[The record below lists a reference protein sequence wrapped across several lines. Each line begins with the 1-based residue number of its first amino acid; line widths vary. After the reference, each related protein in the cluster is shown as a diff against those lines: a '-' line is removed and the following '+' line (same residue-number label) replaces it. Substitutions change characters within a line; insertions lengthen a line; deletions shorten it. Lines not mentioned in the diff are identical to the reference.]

1 MLSKLMEDKKTI
13 AVSGTHGKTT
23 TTGLIATMMQNSEK
37 YDPTTMIGGNLPSIQ
52 GNIKSGTDNYFVTE
66 ADESDGSL
74 LYFDPYISVV
84 TNIELEHLDFYT
96 NKKKLQNTFKN
107 FINKTAASGKSIV
120 CAEDKII
127 RELIDLDNDKI
138 ISYGFENGKIRANNI
153 NYLPFGSLFDVEF
166 NNKKIGEI
174 NLQIPGKYNILNSLA
189 AIAVGLYLGLSFTE
203 IKKGIEK
210 FSGVKRRFEKKALIK
225 DVLIIDD
232 YAHHPTE
239 IKETLKAAV
248 NTGFNRVIAIFQ
260 PHRYSRTKYLFKE
273 FCNSFSDADRLII
286 TDVYS
291 ADEKI
296 KDEEDKYL
304 AKNMAEECSKIYDF
318 KVEYIKNLSKIPD
331 YLNSIIESRD
341 IVITIGAGDIY
352 KSGEKLIKIM
362 KTNTWYNLSSRG
374 DYLNYRL
381 IAILTIIFIGL
392 GVFFSLIYSP
402 SLEIKD
408 FNVKGNEVLKT
419 DEIINNINKFK
430 NKNILLVNIDE
441 LRKSLLAREKYIK
454 DVIINKIYPNKLEII
469 ITERKPIAKIVN
481 DKKTLVFD
489 NEGYILEQGKND
501 IKADVPLLKGVG
513 YSFSKNRIVFTP
525 SFEKL
530 VQELEDLKF
539 SLIKEL
545 NLIQYKQLQNNK
557 FRVELLIM
565 NNNIKVKLGDLEN
578 LAKKFK
584 ILEATILDI
593 KKNNLKVDYINL
605 QYPDKP
611 VYKTEN

>member
-1 MLSKLMEDKKTI
+1 
-13 AVSGTHGKTT
+13 
-23 TTGLIATMMQNSEK
+23 
-37 YDPTTMIGGNLPSIQ
+37 
-52 GNIKSGTDNYFVTE
+52 
-66 ADESDGSL
+66 
-74 LYFDPYISVV
+74 
-84 TNIELEHLDFYT
+84 
-96 NKKKLQNTFKN
+96 
-107 FINKTAASGKSIV
+107 
-120 CAEDKII
+120 
-127 RELIDLDNDKI
+127 
-138 ISYGFENGKIRANNI
+138 
-153 NYLPFGSLFDVEF
+153 
-166 NNKKIGEI
+166 
-174 NLQIPGKYNILNSLA
+174 
-189 AIAVGLYLGLSFTE
+189 
-203 IKKGIEK
+203 
-210 FSGVKRRFEKKALIK
+210 
-225 DVLIIDD
+225 
-232 YAHHPTE
+232 
-239 IKETLKAAV
+239 
-248 NTGFNRVIAIFQ
+248 
-260 PHRYSRTKYLFKE
+260 
-273 FCNSFSDADRLII
+273 
-286 TDVYS
+286 
-291 ADEKI
+291 
-296 KDEEDKYL
+296 
-304 AKNMAEECSKIYDF
+304 
-318 KVEYIKNLSKIPD
+318 
-331 YLNSIIESRD
+331 
-341 IVITIGAGDIY
+341 
-352 KSGEKLIKIM
+352 
-362 KTNTWYNLSSRG
+362 LSSRG

-430 NKNILLVNIDE
+430 NENILLVNIDE

-557 FRVELLIM
+557 FKVELLIM

-578 LAKKFK
+578 LEKKFK